1 MEKQRWC
8 TAKRNFYMILP
19 HEKNI
24 RELQKVLNERYIL
37 LEEKQ
42 SINEHEY
49 VFLGRALGYIF
60 SFKKKNMLIFI
71 TKFILKFIIVNIDN
85 DFLVHI
91 N

>member
-37 LEEKQ
+37 LKEKQ
-42 SINEHEY
+42 SISEHEY
-49 VFLGRALGYIF
+49 VFLGLHF
-60 SFKKKNMLIFI
+60 FFQKKNMLIFI
-71 TKFILKFIIVNIDN
+71 IKFILKFIIVNIDN

>member
-1 MEKQRWC
+1 
-8 TAKRNFYMILP
+8 MILP

-42 SINEHEY
+42 SISEHEY
-49 VFLGRALGYIF
+49 VFLDRALGYIF

-71 TKFILKFIIVNIDN
+71 IKFILKFIIVNIDN